1 MLVLMHVRR
10 CHRLREQSVMHTG
23 GLGQSGGAIP
33 GAPDLV
39 AHPAMITAAA
49 PASGQEINAHLP
61 ELKCLVTACRFDVE
75 LLGKR

>member
-10 CHRLREQSVMHTG
+10 CHRLRELSVIHTG
-23 GLGQSGGAIP
+23 GPAQSGGAIT

-39 AHPAMITAAA
+39 AHPAMMTAAA
-49 PASGQEINAHLP
+49 PASGQEINAHPP
-61 ELKCLVTACRFDVE
+61 ELKCPGTACRFDVE